1 LSSRTQEG
9 SQLMGNTTAR
19 PTPPSGV
26 SADFAARALRPVK
39 RSLAKAPAADV
50 LRVRIEDGD
59 AELELP
65 REAVELLATV
75 LSHMAA
81 GRAVSIVPE
90 HAELTTQQAA
100 DMLNVSRPFLIG
112 LLEAG
117 EIEYRRV
124 GTHRRIKAASLL
136 EYQRADDRK
145 RRGAADEL
153 TALNQ
158 EMGLI

>member
-1 LSSRTQEG
+1 MSASI
-9 SQLMGNTTAR
+9 AR

-26 SADFAARALRPVK
+26 NADFAARALSRVK
-39 RSLAKAPAADV
+39 NSLAHSPNAE
-50 LRVRIEDGD
+50 RIHFRIEEGD
-59 AELELP
+59 ADFELP
-65 REAVELLATV
+65 RQAVELLATV

-117 EIEYRRV
+117 EIDYRKV
-124 GTHRRIKAASLL
+124 GTHRRIKAQSLL
-136 EYQRADDRK
+136 EYQRQDDRK
-145 RRGAADEL
+145 RREAADEL

>member
-1 LSSRTQEG
+1 MS
-9 SQLMGNTTAR
+9 NTVTHS
-19 PTPPSGV
+19 PTPKSG
-26 SADFAARALRPVK
+26 SAHSAARALKPVK
-39 RSLAKAPAADV
+39 HFLTRCPRAEAIKV
-50 LRVRIEDGD
+50 TIEGD
-59 AELELP
+59 NEAELELP

-117 EIEYRRV
+117 EIEFRKV
-124 GTHRRIKAASLL
+124 GTHRRIKAQSLL
-136 EYQRADDRK
+136 DYQRRDDRK
-145 RRGAADEL
+145 RREAADEL

-158 EMGLI
+158 DIGLI

>member
-1 LSSRTQEG
+1 MSPS
-9 SQLMGNTTAR
+9 TAR
-19 PTPPSGV
+19 PTPSSEV
-26 SADFAARALRPVK
+26 NADFAARALSPVK
-39 RSLAKAPAADV
+39 NSLARFPDAE
-50 LRVRIEDGD
+50 RIHFRIEEGD
-59 AELELP
+59 ADLELP

-117 EIEYRRV
+117 EIDYRKV
-124 GTHRRIKAASLL
+124 GTHRRIRAQSLL
-136 EYQRADDRK
+136 EYQRQDDRK
-145 RRGAADEL
+145 RRKAADEL

>member
-1 LSSRTQEG
+1 MSTS
-9 SQLMGNTTAR
+9 TAR
-19 PTPPSGV
+19 PTPPSGAN
-26 SADFAARALRPVK
+26 ADFAARALMPVK
-39 RSLAKAPAADV
+39 RSLARSPRAE
-50 LRVRIEDGD
+50 RIRFRIEDANAD
-59 AELELP
+59 LELP

-112 LLEAG
+112 LLDAG
-117 EIEYRRV
+117 EIDYRKV
-124 GTHRRIKAASLL
+124 GTHRRIKAQSLL
-136 EYQRADDRK
+136 EYQRQDDQK
-145 RRGAADEL
+145 RRAAADEL
-153 TALNQ
+153 TGLNQ